1 MLRSD
6 TCMGVVKCDMAQVC
20 VLWRVFA
27 VCIVI
32 VTRDVCCVGVIHTA
46 LCVVVE
52 CCAYIRVG
60 HTGVIGVENGQCVS
74 RVNIG
79 ESRKYGRCGCVEFE
93 NQFLDVSVC

>member
-1 MLRSD
+1 MQWYIVIQRVAECRGVKSF
-6 TCMGVVKCDMAQVC
+6 TKMGMVKRDMMW

-52 CCAYIRVG
+52 CCA
-60 HTGVIGVENGQCVS
+60 
-74 RVNIG
+74 
-79 ESRKYGRCGCVEFE
+79 
-93 NQFLDVSVC
+93 

>member
-1 MLRSD
+1 MIVTTMRIRVQQYVQVYKTVVQRVLRSD

-20 VLWRVFA
+20 VLWREFA

-52 CCAYIRVG
+52 CCA
-60 HTGVIGVENGQCVS
+60 
-74 RVNIG
+74 
-79 ESRKYGRCGCVEFE
+79 
-93 NQFLDVSVC
+93 

>member
-1 MLRSD
+1 MIVTTMRIRVQQYVQVYKTVVQRVLRSD

-46 LCVVVE
+46 LCVVV
-52 CCAYIRVG
+52 
-60 HTGVIGVENGQCVS
+60 
-74 RVNIG
+74 
-79 ESRKYGRCGCVEFE
+79 
-93 NQFLDVSVC
+93 